1 MNKIAK
7 YWLIFGLFYV
17 ALCPEI
23 KAEQEIDVP
32 FKNPSDDIL
41 QDEITLP
48 GQNNTIFQLL
58 NQVSRQTGYY
68 FIYDSQ
74 IIDNDK
80 KVRIR
85 RGTFTIA
92 GLLETVI
99 EDPSLKYKVIDKYII
114 IRKPPGLAADEI
126 TGVESKPET
135 DEKITI
141 FGKVMDA
148 GSGKT
153 LPYATI
159 ALLNRSSGVTTN
171 RDGVFKLRLPLSIS
185 DDTLRISYVGYK
197 ARIIPVALLL
207 EGTHDIYLQPD
218 LISLQEVIITYYDPY
233 EILRNALE
241 ARTKLYARRPAHHT
255 SFYREGVLKGEKVI
269 NYSEAVFRVHKTA
282 YHQQTDDQ
290 VVLLKSRN
298 ISNLELDDT
307 LILKLK
313 AGVRSSLELDV
324 MKKLPEFL
332 QEEFLSDFEFKG
344 ADIVAFD
351 GGAVF
356 AIEFEEAAHVKDP
369 RYRGTIFIDRESLAI
384 LQVDFEIYPS
394 YLKKN
399 ERRFIPKRSPDHV
412 TRIQS
417 MRYAV
422 QYRSRGGTYHLNH
435 VRGDVDIRIRQKNR
449 LFGQNYN
456 VFFEMAVVDIDTL
469 RTDRFRRRELLN
481 TRSIFS
487 DQNFEYDHDFWKDF
501 ITIYPEKS
509 ISDALREMNTEIES
523 LIQE

>member
-1 MNKIAK
+1 LIKTAK
-7 YWLIFGLFYV
+7 YWFIIGLFFTV
-17 ALCPEI
+17 LCTEI
-23 KAEQEIDVP
+23 KGEQIIDAP
-32 FKNPSDDIL
+32 FDNPQDDIL
-41 QDEITLP
+41 QSEITLP
-48 GQNNTIFQLL
+48 GQNNTIFQIL

-74 IIDNDK
+74 IIDNDQR
-80 KVRIR
+80 VRIR
-85 RGTFTIA
+85 RGTFTIE
-92 GLLETVI
+92 GLLEVVLD
-99 EDPSLKYKVIDKYII
+99 DPSLEYRVIDKYII
-114 IRKPPGLAADEI
+114 IRKPPEIPADEI
-126 TGVESKPET
+126 TGDESTPEA

-148 GSGKT
+148 GSGTT
-153 LPYATI
+153 LPFATI
-159 ALLNRSSGVTTN
+159 ALLNKASGVTTN
-171 RDGVFKLRLPLSIS
+171 RDGVFNLRLPAVMI

-197 ARIIPVALLL
+197 ARSIPVALLV

-218 LISLQEVIITYYDPY
+218 LISLQEVIITYYNPY

-241 ARTKLYARRPAHHT
+241 AKTKLYTDKPAHHT

-269 NYSEAVFRVHKTA
+269 SYSEAVFRVHKTA
-282 YHQQTDDQ
+282 YHQQAEDQ
-290 VVLLKSRN
+290 VLLLKSRN

-313 AGVRSSLELDV
+313 AGVRSALELDV
-324 MKKLPEFL
+324 MKTLPEFL
-332 QEEFLSDFEFKG
+332 QEEYLSEFELKG

-356 AIEFEEAAHVKDP
+356 AIEFEEAAHILDP

-384 LQVDFEIYPS
+384 LQVDFEIHPS
-394 YLKKN
+394 YLRKN

-422 QYRSRGGTYHLNH
+422 QYRNHGGTYHLNH
-435 VRGDVDIRIRQKNR
+435 VRGDVEIRIRQKNR

-487 DQNFEYDHDFWKDF
+487 DQDFEYDQDFWKDF
-501 ITIYPEKS
+501 ITIYPEKR
-509 ISDALREMNTEIES
+509 ISDALREMNIEIES

>member
-1 MNKIAK
+1 MNRFAK
-7 YWLIFGLFYV
+7 YPIIFGLFYL

-23 KAEQEIDVP
+23 KGEQGINVLSD
-32 FKNPSDDIL
+32 NPPDDIL
-41 QDEITLP
+41 QNEITLP
-48 GQNNTIFQLL
+48 GQNNTIFQIL
-58 NQVSRQTGYY
+58 NQVSRQTGFF

-74 IIDNDK
+74 IINNDE

-85 RGTFTIA
+85 RDTYTIEDLL
-92 GLLETVI
+92 GVMLDDPLLE
-99 EDPSLKYKVIDKYII
+99 YKVIDKYII
-114 IRKPPGLAADEI
+114 IRKPSEPLADEI
-126 TGVESKPET
+126 SGVESGSEA
-135 DEKITI
+135 DEKISI

-159 ALLNRSSGVTTN
+159 ALLNKASGVTTN
-171 RDGVFKLRLPLSIS
+171 RDGVFNLRLPATMA

-241 ARTKLYARRPAHHT
+241 ARAKLYAARPAHHT

-269 NYSEAVFRVHKTA
+269 NYSEAVFRIHKTA
-282 YHQQTDDQ
+282 YNQQIEDQ

-298 ISNLELDDT
+298 ITNLELDDT
-307 LILKLK
+307 LMLKLK
-313 AGVRSSLELDV
+313 AGVRSALELDV
-324 MKKLPEFL
+324 MKTLPEFL
-332 QEEFLSDFEFKG
+332 QEEYLKDFDLKG
-344 ADIVAFD
+344 SDIVAFD

-356 AIEFEEAAHVKDP
+356 AIEFTEAGYVSVP
-369 RYRGTIFIDRESLAI
+369 QYTGTILIDRETFAI
-384 LQVDFEIYPS
+384 LQVDFEIHPT
-394 YLKKN
+394 YLRKN
-399 ERRFIPKRSPDHV
+399 ERRFIPKRSPDHF

-417 MRYAV
+417 MRYVV
-422 QYRSRGGTYHLNH
+422 QYRNRGGTYHLYH
-435 VRGDVDIRIRQKNR
+435 VRGDVDLRVRQKNR

-469 RTDRFRRRELLN
+469 RTDRFRRRDLLN
-481 TRSIFS
+481 TRNIFS
-487 DQNFEYDHDFWKDF
+487 DQDFEYDHEFWKEF
-501 ITIYPEKS
+501 ITIYPEKR